1 VAIPA
6 VNSPSFQGA
15 EAIVGPCDAD
25 PGPVGES
32 HAAWPSTPTTLPKS
46 ERIFMPG
53 FGVSTR
59 ENELKL
65 AYGSRT
71 IPGGRR

>member
-1 VAIPA
+1 VALLA
-6 VNSPSFQGA
+6 VNSSSFQGA
-15 EAIVGPCDAD
+15 EAIVDPCNVD
-25 PGPVGES
+25 PIPVGKS

-46 ERIFMPG
+46 EKNFMPG